1 MKALKIIFI
10 SVMINGVVFAKPAFF
25 GGITYKF
32 GSGLENAGITTKVI
46 SDNKDK
52 KVVIGAGA
60 TYYPWAKSGKQFG
73 VDVSAGYNLKN
84 TTVMAGWDFLQNQ
97 PSVSLGFNVSS
108 NDNEDNSN
116 DEIADAKTNCTKK

>member
-1 MKALKIIFI
+1 MKKLTLIF
-10 SVMINGVVFAKPAFF
+10 SFVVTVFAKPAFF

-32 GSGLENAGITTKVI
+32 GNGLENAGITTKVI
-46 SDNKDK
+46 SNDKNK

-97 PSVSLGFNVSS
+97 PSVSLGINVGSS
-108 NDNEDNSN
+108 DDDSNS
-116 DEIADAKTNCTKK
+116 DIPDATTNCKKTK